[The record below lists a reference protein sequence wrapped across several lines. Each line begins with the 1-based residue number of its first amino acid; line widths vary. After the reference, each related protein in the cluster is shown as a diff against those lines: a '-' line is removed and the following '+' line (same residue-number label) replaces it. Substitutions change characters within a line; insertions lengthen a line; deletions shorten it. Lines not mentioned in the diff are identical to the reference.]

1 MKKIFTLVLI
11 AAGTIGIA
19 HAQPKFEKQDKYNN
33 STAFDRGHDK
43 NDFDHRDNY
52 FSLRE
57 KEAMILNINREFDHR
72 IAEVKWNRYLNN
84 REKKRL
90 IKQLEMDR
98 RDQIV
103 KVEQR
108 YERSKHN
115 DVVFDRDHDHKR
127 W

>member
-19 HAQPKFEKQDKYNN
+19 NAQSKFDRNDGYNN
-33 STAFDRGHDK
+33 STAFDRNHDK
-43 NDFDHRDNY
+43 NDFDRYDDY
-52 FSLRE
+52 ISLRE
-57 KEAMILNINREFDHR
+57 KDAMILNINREYNHK

-84 REKKRL
+84 REKKKM
-90 IKQLEMDR
+90 IKALEMER
-98 RDQIV
+98 RERIV

-115 DVVFDRDHDHKR
+115 DVVFDRDHGKK

>member
-1 MKKIFTLVLI
+1 MKKIFTLVLL

-19 HAQPKFEKQDKYNN
+19 KAQPKFEKQDNYNN
-33 STAFDRGHDK
+33 SIAFDRDHGK
-43 NDFDHRDNY
+43 NGFDRHDNY
-52 FSLRE
+52 FSLKE
-57 KEAMILNINREFDHR
+57 KEAMIQNINREFNHK
-72 IAEVKWNRYLNN
+72 IAEVKWNRYLNS
-84 REKKRL
+84 REKKRM
-90 IKQLEMDR
+90 IQQLEMDR

-115 DVVFDRDHDHKR
+115 DVVFDRDHGRK

>member
-19 HAQPKFEKQDKYNN
+19 NAQSKFDRNDGYNN
-33 STAFDRGHDK
+33 STAFDRNHDK

-52 FSLRE
+52 FSLKE
-57 KEAMILNINREFDHR
+57 KEAIILNINREFNHK

-84 REKKRL
+84 REKKKM
-90 IKQLEMDR
+90 IKALEMER
-98 RDQIV
+98 REEIV

-115 DVVFDRDHDHKR
+115 DVVFDRDHGKK

>member
-1 MKKIFTLVLI
+1 MKKIFTLLLV

-19 HAQPKFEKQDKYNN
+19 NAQSKFEKQDGYNK
-33 STAFDRGHDK
+33 STAFDRNHGNNNFDRHD
-43 NDFDHRDNY
+43 DY

-57 KEAMILNINREFDHR
+57 KDAMILNINREFNHK

-84 REKKRL
+84 REKKRM
-90 IKQLEMDR
+90 IKALEMER
-98 RDQIV
+98 REKIV

-108 YERSKHN
+108 YERSRHN
-115 DVVFDRDHDHKR
+115 DVVFDREHGKK